1 MHSMMAITEVYKT
14 LVQPDRSRYNPSR
27 LFMADSQR
35 LESKTSTDASRAD
48 SAAVAAEIEALL
60 VEGLDR
66 YFARQYEDAI
76 HVWTRVLF
84 LDRIHPRARAYIDR
98 ARSAL
103 MERERRGDEML
114 QTSHDL
120 LDRGETDAARAM
132 LQDALA
138 HGADDERA
146 AALWL
151 KVERRERTR
160 ATAFIGADPVREH
173 EAPVSG
179 WEWRRSSRWAVA
191 LLALAV
197 AGVLGDFASRVWFA
211 PGSTADAAVAKAD
224 RVAPVVLSSGDVAIV
239 RARTLYARGQLAEAL
254 QALDRVP
261 PTGPKRAEA
270 DTMRREI
277 QRLLLAT
284 SQVRSPQ
291 VPGPHP

>member
-1 MHSMMAITEVYKT
+1 
-14 LVQPDRSRYNPSR
+14 
-27 LFMADSQR
+27 MADRER
-35 LESKTSTDASRAD
+35 LESRTAADASRAD
-48 SAAVAAEIEALL
+48 ATAIAADIDALL

-84 LDRIHPRARAYIDR
+84 LDRTHPRARAYIDR

-103 MERERRGDEML
+103 MERERRGDELL
-114 QTSHDL
+114 QASHDL

-160 ATAFIGADPVREH
+160 ATAFIGADPVRAH
-173 EAPVSG
+173 ETPVAG
-179 WEWRRSSRWAVA
+179 WEWRRPSRLVVA
-191 LLALAV
+191 LLTLAV
-197 AGVLGDFASRVWFA
+197 AGVLGDIASRVWFA
-211 PGSTADAAVAKAD
+211 PSSPADVVAAKAD
-224 RVAPVVLSSGDVAIV
+224 RVTPVVLSSADVALV
-239 RARTLYARGQLAEAL
+239 RARTLYARGQLAAAL

-261 PTGPKRAEA
+261 ATDPKRAEA